1 MGPNPVYADNPRIP
15 VQDRSHHGP
24 TVIPNPEDWST
35 PRHWYANTNML
46 AQLPA
51 ALTNDGK
58 TDILL
63 AIAVA
68 DDVVQNEK
76 NKVRVALHLLLSDA
90 DAQDLPNDERLDQV
104 TVATI
109 GHRDGLQNAPPAK
122 GIEQLIEV
130 RLNNALLGTPAVD
143 SGWLVFAVEPGQ
155 LARGDNLVGIRV
167 SERSATARSEIL
179 IEKLEVHVSYTRY
192 RSSGNDFDK
201 FGGSPTEDL

>member
-1 MGPNPVYADNPRIP
+1 MGPNPVYADNSRIP

-76 NKVRVALHLLLSDA
+76 NKVRVDLHLLLSDA
-90 DAQDLPNDERLDQV
+90 DAQDLPNDERLAQ
-104 TVATI
+104 
-109 GHRDGLQNAPPAK
+109 
-122 GIEQLIEV
+122 
-130 RLNNALLGTPAVD
+130 RLLDLGTRQLVVTRGKKGAILATAEDVEYIPAVSDIAAVDVTGAGD
-143 SGWLVFAVEPGQ
+143 SFNAALAVGLGEGLDLRQAAIWASRAGAYTVQHLGVINGLPTRAE
-155 LARGDNLVGIRV
+155 L
-167 SERSATARSEIL
+167 SEFT
-179 IEKLEVHVSYTRY
+179 EKT
-192 RSSGNDFDK
+192 
-201 FGGSPTEDL
+201 GG

>member
-1 MGPNPVYADNPRIP
+1 MGPNPVYADNSRIP

-76 NKVRVALHLLLSDA
+76 NKVRVDLHLLLSDA
-90 DAQDLPNDERLDQV
+90 DAQDLPNDERLAQ
-104 TVATI
+104 
-109 GHRDGLQNAPPAK
+109 
-122 GIEQLIEV
+122 
-130 RLNNALLGTPAVD
+130 RLLDLGTRQ
-143 SGWLVFAVEPGQ
+143 LVVT
-155 LARGDNLVGIRV
+155 RGKKGAILV
-167 SERSATARSEIL
+167 SCHS
-179 IEKLEVHVSYTRY
+179 
-192 RSSGNDFDK
+192 
-201 FGGSPTEDL
+201 